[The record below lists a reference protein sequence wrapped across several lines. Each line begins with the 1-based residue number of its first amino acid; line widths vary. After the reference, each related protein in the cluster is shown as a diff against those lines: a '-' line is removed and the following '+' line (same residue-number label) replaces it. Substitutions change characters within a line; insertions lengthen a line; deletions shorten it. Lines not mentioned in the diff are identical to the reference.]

1 MAVTSDELILVKPL
15 PLVVLRYTL
24 YPLTLEV
31 LAFQFSVT
39 VCGAV
44 EAAVKF
50 TPVLFAPLIVTF
62 VLTGV
67 NAKPELVG
75 VTV

>member
-1 MAVTSDELILVKPL
+1 V
-15 PLVVLRYTL
+15 
-24 YPLTLEV
+24 V
-31 LAFQFSVT
+31 LAFQVNVT
-39 VCGAV
+39 VCGLF

-62 VLTGV
+62 VLAGV
-67 NAKPELVG
+67 NAKPELLG